1 MFNKRNDN
9 SIKDN
14 EVDDFQKKSFFKKR
28 KTDSQIAIDN
38 YDKSSSGIDYNKEYL
53 NNNSVSNKKILK
65 TISIFVIFILL
76 VIILVPRLLHY
87 NNDSKKDYVDIV
99 NHMVD
104 KVIVYYTDDTNK
116 CTSSYKD
123 RYYFNIN
130 NSREIFGDYAKS
142 PFLRNN
148 LQGYVEFDMKEDNS
162 YDVYVSFTDGMFGFD
177 RVKYNELGEDDIKL
191 FTYLNIDHS
200 IEMVCN
206 KQFDISK

>member
-1 MFNKRNDN
+1 MFNKGNDN

-14 EVDDFQKKSFFKKR
+14 EVDDFNKKTFFKQKK
-28 KTDSQIAIDN
+28 TESQMAIEN
-38 YDKSSSGIDYNKEYL
+38 YDKSSSGVDYNKEYL
-53 NNNSVSNKKILK
+53 NNNSVSNYKIIK
-65 TISIFVIFILL
+65 TISVFVIFVLL

-87 NNDSKKDYVDIV
+87 NNDGKKDYIDVV

-104 KVIVYYTDDTNK
+104 KVIIYYTDDTNK

-123 RYYFNIN
+123 KYYFTIN
-130 NSREIFGDYAKS
+130 NSTEMFGDFAKS

-148 LQGYVEFDMKEDNS
+148 LQGYVEFDVKADNS
-162 YDVYVSFTDGMFGFD
+162 YDVYVSFTDGVFGFD
-177 RVKYNELGEDDIKL
+177 RVKYNELDANDIKV

-206 KQFDISK
+206 KQFEISK

>member
-14 EVDDFQKKSFFKKR
+14 EVDDFQKKSFFKKK

-87 NNDSKKDYVDIV
+87 NNDSKKYYVDIV

-104 KVIVYYTDDTNK
+104 KVIIYYTDDTNK